1 MLRVFLLK
9 NTLIGNSKRKISSLL
24 QPDVCSFFS
33 KRLLSVNTGELTTN
47 ISPSINSNIVKND
60 KDSSPT
66 AASNQTTKKPLPKPP
81 NRVIGVSKLW
91 DSAVPSS
98 NRSSGWLASREE
110 MVQWNLEERQKLYEE
125 FKTPYFKDLAEI
137 KREGDKLW
145 EAIPVLIKEDKAK
158 YMPNMKGRSLVKNN
172 INTTEILLGKT
183 SLVTFCFNKFGEDH
197 VKTFTDPFLD
207 AFSEHPSIQL
217 VSPTHI
223 FVFKDV
229 YYISKLLELNSARGN
244 VFLADAKC
252 LIRWMAHGKATR
264 DEINSMIEVT
274 KILDSR
280 EMSTT
285 SNNVNA
291 IPALHKCGPQ
301 VGITPFRNTLLFS
314 ITDRVG
320 ALDECLAA
328 IKSLNI
334 SLKRIESRPS
344 KTPEWDYEF
353 FIDFDAESREQLTNV
368 VSELQKIAR
377 HVQIISSI
385 DSEATEKYVPWFP
398 RKKADLD
405 TFAEKVLEMGEE
417 LTSDHPGAKDP
428 VYRAR
433 RAEITRIAKTH
444 RHGQPIPRIE
454 YTKEEVET
462 WATVFR
468 NLAKLF
474 PTHACREHQYVF
486 PLLVENCR
494 YREDNIPQL
503 EDISRFLKD
512 CTGFTLRPVM
522 GLLTSRDFLNGLAF
536 RVFHSTQYIRH
547 HSKPLYTPEPDIC
560 HELLGHANFADF
572 SQEIGLAS
580 LGASDSDIEKLATIY
595 WFTVEFGL
603 CRQDGEI
610 RAYGAGLLSSFGE
623 LEYALTDKPE
633 KKPFE
638 PSKTA
643 VQKYIVTEYQPLY
656 FVAESFKD
664 AQQKVRDYAKTLTRP
679 FSVRY
684 NPYTESVEVL
694 DDKVKILRFAQNI
707 KSDFQNLLDS
717 LESLQC
723 ASAFLKTCIRP
734 KCLKQFSLTLKPY
747 SYSRDLISF
756 QRTYSKHANHQDQF
770 TEIKEENP
778 VKLEFLE
785 YEPPRLHAP
794 HESPPL
800 VILHGLFGSKQNWKS
815 LAKAFAQR
823 LNTKDL
829 RNHGE
834 SPHSPVHTYKAMAK
848 DVAEFLNE
856 HKLRKT
862 VIIGHSMGG
871 KVAMT
876 MALLQVPHIEKL
888 VVVDCAPT
896 KYRLSLD
903 FATYITAM
911 KKIEETVVAKQS
923 HADKI
928 LQEDIAIRQFL
939 LTNLKKDSDTGIYKF
954 RIPLDLLNDNL
965 EELGG
970 FPFDSAHHTFRK
982 PTLFIV
988 GTKSNYVKPKV
999 HSTIRTLFP
1008 EAVIVDIEA
1017 GHWVHAEK
1025 PQEFLTVV
1033 SDFAKNK

>member
-1 MLRVFLLK
+1 MS
-9 NTLIGNSKRKISSLL
+9 T
-24 QPDVCSFFS
+24 
-33 KRLLSVNTGELTTN
+33 
-47 ISPSINSNIVKND
+47 
-60 KDSSPT
+60 
-66 AASNQTTKKPLPKPP
+66 ASN
-81 NRVIGVSKLW
+81 
-91 DSAVPSS
+91 
-98 NRSSGWLASREE
+98 
-110 MVQWNLEERQKLYEE
+110 
-125 FKTPYFKDLAEI
+125 TP
-137 KREGDKLW
+137 
-145 EAIPVLIKEDKAK
+145 V
-158 YMPNMKGRSLVKNN
+158 
-172 INTTEILLGKT
+172 
-183 SLVTFCFNKFGEDH
+183 
-197 VKTFTDPFLD
+197 
-207 AFSEHPSIQL
+207 
-217 VSPTHI
+217 
-223 FVFKDV
+223 
-229 YYISKLLELNSARGN
+229 
-244 VFLADAKC
+244 
-252 LIRWMAHGKATR
+252 
-264 DEINSMIEVT
+264 
-274 KILDSR
+274 
-280 EMSTT
+280 
-285 SNNVNA
+285 
-291 IPALHKCGPQ
+291 LHKCGPEAS
-301 VGITPFRNTLLFS
+301 IIAPFRTTLLFS

-320 ALDECLAA
+320 VLDECLAA
-328 IKSLNI
+328 IKILNI

-344 KTPEWDYEF
+344 KTPGWDYDF
-353 FIDFDAESREQLTNV
+353 FIDFDAESRDQLKNV
-368 VSELQKIAR
+368 VSELQKVAKQ
-377 HVQIISSI
+377 VQIVSS
-385 DSEATEKYVPWFP
+385 DTSEAAELHVPWFP

-405 TFAEKVLEMGEE
+405 TFADKVLEMGEE
-417 LTSDHPGAKDP
+417 LTSDHPGAKDTA
-428 VYRAR
+428 YRAR

-444 RHGQPIPRIE
+444 RHGQPIPRID

-468 NLAKLF
+468 NLVKLF

-580 LGASDSDIEKLATIY
+580 LGASDNDIEKLATIY

-643 VQKYIVTEYQPLY
+643 VQKYIVTEYQKLY
-656 FVAESFKD
+656 FVADSFKD
-664 AQQKVRDYAKTLTRP
+664 AQQKIRDYAKTLTRS

-684 NPYTESVEVL
+684 NPYTETVEVL
-694 DDKVKILRFAQNI
+694 DDK
-707 KSDFQNLLDS
+707 
-717 LESLQC
+717 
-723 ASAFLKTCIRP
+723 
-734 KCLKQFSLTLKPY
+734 
-747 SYSRDLISF
+747 
-756 QRTYSKHANHQDQF
+756 RTYSEHANHHNQT
-770 TEIKEENP
+770 TETKGEEDT
-778 VKLEFLE
+778 VKLAFLE

-794 HESPPL
+794 HESLPL

-823 LNTKDL
+823 LNTRVFTLDL

-834 SPHSPVHTYKAMAK
+834 SPHSPVHTYEAMSK
-848 DVAEFLNE
+848 DVTEFLHE

-903 FATYITAM
+903 FATYIAAM
-911 KKIEETVVAKQS
+911 KKIETVVVSKQS
-923 HADKI
+923 LADEI
-928 LQEDIAIRQFL
+928 LREVEPDIAIRQFL
-939 LTNLKKDSDTGIYKF
+939 LTNLKRNPDTGIYKF
-954 RIPLDLLNDNL
+954 RIPLDLLDDSL

-970 FPFDSAHHTFRK
+970 FPFDSAHHTFHK
-982 PTLFIV
+982 PTLFV
-988 GTKSNYVKPKV
+988 AGTKSNYVKPKV
-999 HSTIRTLFP
+999 HPTIRTLFP

-1025 PQEFLTVV
+1025 PQAFLTIV
-1033 SDFAKNK
+1033 SNFVKDK